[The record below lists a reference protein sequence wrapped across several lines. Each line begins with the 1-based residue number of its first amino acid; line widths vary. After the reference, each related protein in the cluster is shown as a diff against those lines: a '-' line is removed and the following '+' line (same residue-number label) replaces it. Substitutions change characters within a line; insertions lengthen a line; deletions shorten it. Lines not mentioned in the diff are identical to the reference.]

1 MNKYSLYG
9 LTIETDIDFTQL
21 NVLDDS
27 YNTDVVI
34 RRGECL
40 NEVTEY
46 LKKSGAYEKKYEIGL
61 QYSCFMNKGGY
72 YVIKDGKEIIFE
84 TKEGYT
90 PMSVSAWLLGYCTAM
105 LLLQR
110 DTLAIHCS
118 AVCVNGDGS
127 SRDAFLI
134 SGRSGA
140 GKSSLTRKLLERGY
154 KLMADDVAAVRCEDE
169 VMVYPAFP
177 YQKLVRNEV
186 EKRNLDKNDLIYVDE
201 DKDKFLVPV
210 GDVFSGTPAGIKAMI
225 VIVVGDVHEVQIR
238 KLSGLEQLMAVRNN
252 LFLMALKGDWMES
265 REVLNMCLKMAGKC
279 PVYIIVRPQEGDSL
293 DAMADLIAKIE
304 E

>member
-1 MNKYSLYG
+1 MKKYSLYG
-9 LTIETDIDFTQL
+9 LTIETDIDFPHL
-21 NVLDDS
+21 NALDDS
-27 YNTDVVI
+27 YDTDVLI
-34 RRGECL
+34 RQGECL

-154 KLMADDVAAVRCEDE
+154 KLMADDVAAVQCEDE

-186 EKRNLDKNDLIYVDE
+186 EKRNLNKNDLIYVDE

-210 GDVFSGTPAGIKAMI
+210 GDEFSGVPAGIKAMI
-225 VIVVGDVHEVQIR
+225 VIAVGDVPEVQII
-238 KLSGLEQLMAVRNN
+238 KLSGFDQLMAVRNN
-252 LFLMALKGDWMES
+252 LFLTVLKGDWMES

-293 DAMADLIAKIE
+293 DAMADLIAGIE